1 MKTLSQSLFQKIASA
16 LHERLELA
24 LETLALRHR
33 LAVLERSA
41 LRGTVPR
48 RGDDGIRNLG
58 HADEKCGG

>member
-1 MKTLSQSLFQKIASA
+1 MFFQSLFQKIASA

-24 LETLALRHR
+24 LETLALRHW

-48 RGDDGIRNLG
+48 RGDDGIRNPG

>member
-1 MKTLSQSLFQKIASA
+1 MKTLFQSLFQKIASA

-41 LRGTVPR
+41 LG
-48 RGDDGIRNLG
+48 
-58 HADEKCGG
+58 EQ